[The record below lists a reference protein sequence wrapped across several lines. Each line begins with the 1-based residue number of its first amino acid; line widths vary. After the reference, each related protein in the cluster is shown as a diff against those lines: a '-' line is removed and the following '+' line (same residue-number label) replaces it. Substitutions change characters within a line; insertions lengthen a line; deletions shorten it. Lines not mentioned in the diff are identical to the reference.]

1 MTRQALIDWLKLK
14 PDLDSVILKRTVE
27 PDLISCMVDVI
38 ENDSGTIKFHCDK
51 ILQELSQIHPEWVYP
66 EFDRIASHIT
76 STNHFIQWGALITL
90 SHLIVY
96 DGGKKFM
103 RIYPEYLKLAASDSM
118 VTAANASKGL
128 MALIP
133 IHPEL
138 ESDIVRY
145 LIRCEDRTYLYKGE
159 VSEECR
165 SIMICHVL
173 DFCDHISNSSAYKK
187 DMVAFAKRHTDNP
200 RKKTAQKAKAFVD
213 RHKID

>member
-1 MTRQALIDWLKLK
+1 MIRQALIDWLKLK
-14 PDLDSVILKRTVE
+14 PDLDAVVFKRTVE
-27 PDLISCMVDVI
+27 PDLISRMVDVI

-90 SHLIVY
+90 SHLIAV
-96 DGGKKFM
+96 DVGKKFM
-103 RIYPEYLKLAASDSM
+103 RIYPEFLKLATSDSM

-128 MALIP
+128 IALIP

-138 ESDIVRY
+138 ESDIVRH
-145 LIRCEDRTYLYKGE
+145 LIQCESRTYLNKGE

-165 SIMICHVL
+165 FIMIGHVL
-173 DFCDHISNSSAYKK
+173 DFFDHISNTSSYKK
-187 DMVAFAKRHTDNP
+187 DMVAFAKRHTENP

-213 RHKID
+213 RHKMG